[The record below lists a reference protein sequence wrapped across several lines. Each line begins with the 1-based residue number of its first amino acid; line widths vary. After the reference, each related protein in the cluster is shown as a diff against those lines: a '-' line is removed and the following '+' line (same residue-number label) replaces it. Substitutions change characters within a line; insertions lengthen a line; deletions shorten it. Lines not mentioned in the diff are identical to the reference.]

1 MGRFETEMLS
11 MIMANSSLDTTR
23 DAILSAFDL
32 QVGWCSSLGSPFTA
46 EVLSLLRDD
55 LAHDGRT
62 AELLRSW
69 PGDPLADALP
79 LRFAGALHA
88 LVLSGAAPDLA
99 ACYPPLHSDSRQRLW
114 SALNEVLARQDEMI
128 RRFLTSPP
136 QTNEVGRS
144 GVLLGGFLTVAAL
157 TGLPLRL
164 LEIGA
169 SAGLNLVFDKY
180 RYRLG
185 SASWGDPGSPVVL
198 SPNWKGGQ
206 PPLSAPLRVAE
217 RAACDR
223 APVDLADAAQRLR
236 LRSYIWPDQTE
247 RLQRLEA
254 AMTLARRE
262 GLAVEQADAAIWVP
276 EQLATAAEGLATVL
290 FHSIM
295 WTYVPAS
302 DQASI
307 AAAGRRAT
315 EAAPL
320 AWLRFEPSG
329 LASGPEL
336 SLTTW
341 PGEQHRR
348 LAVATAH
355 GNDVTWL

>member
-1 MGRFETEMLS
+1 M
-11 MIMANSSLDTTR
+11 
-23 DAILSAFDL
+23 
-32 QVGWCSSLGSPFTA
+32 
-46 EVLSLLRDD
+46 
-55 LAHDGRT
+55 
-62 AELLRSW
+62 
-69 PGDPLADALP
+69 
-79 LRFAGALHA
+79 
-88 LVLSGAAPDLA
+88 
-99 ACYPPLHSDSRQRLW
+99 
-114 SALNEVLARQDEMI
+114 
-128 RRFLTSPP
+128 
-136 QTNEVGRS
+136 
-144 GVLLGGFLTVAAL
+144 
-157 TGLPLRL
+157 PLRL

-198 SPNWKGGQ
+198 APNWKGCQ
-206 PPLSAPLRVAE
+206 PPLSGPLRVAE

-223 APVDLADAAQRLR
+223 APVDLADAAQRVR

-254 AMTLARRE
+254 AMTLTHGE
-262 GLAVEQADAAIWVP
+262 GLAVERADAAVWVP
-276 EQLATAAEGLATVL
+276 ERLAAATEGLATVL

-295 WTYVPAS
+295 WTYIPSS
-302 DQASI
+302 DQARITAAS

-329 LASGPEL
+329 TASGPEL
-336 SLTTW
+336 NLTTW

-348 LAVATAH
+348 LAVATPH